1 MLKYNEPLVHQLI
14 QITKKY
20 LSAFSEFTQDIPLER
35 YHYVLILVEQN
46 QEKLTQKAL
55 AEMLQVDKSFMVN
68 MINYLTKNDFVYR
81 ETNIEDRREQL
92 IKLTGKAKKMIP
104 SINRSI
110 KELNTKA
117 FYSLTDEKIKTFF
130 EIIDTLQNNLNLI
143 NNHGIILD
151 YQRLKS

>member
-14 QITKKY
+14 QVTKKY

-46 QEKLTQKAL
+46 KERLTQKAL

-68 MINYLTKNDFVYR
+68 MINYLTENGFVYR
-81 ETNIEDRREQL
+81 ETNTQDRREQL

-104 SINRSI
+104 VINQSIQ
-110 KELNTKA
+110 ELNSKA
-117 FYSLTDEKIKTFF
+117 FDSLPDEKIETFF
-130 EIIDTLQNNLNLI
+130 EIIKTLQSNLNLI
-143 NNHGIILD
+143 SNHEIILD

>member
-1 MLKYNEPLVHQLI
+1 MSKYNEPLVHQLI
-14 QITKKY
+14 QVTKKY